1 MFGIP
6 LLINLFIFLMEL
18 RNVDLKDQI
27 KEDIPSLINLF
38 FSLIEQ
44 KTLNKR
50 ISM

>member
-1 MFGIP
+1 MFGIT
-6 LLINLFIFLMEL
+6 LLINLFIFLIEL

-27 KEDIPSLINLF
+27 KEDIASLINLF